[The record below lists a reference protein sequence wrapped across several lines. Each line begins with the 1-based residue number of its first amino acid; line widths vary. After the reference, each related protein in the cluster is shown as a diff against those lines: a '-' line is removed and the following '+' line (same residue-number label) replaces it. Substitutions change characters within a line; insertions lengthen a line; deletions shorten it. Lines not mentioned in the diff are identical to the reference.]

1 MKYSVIFDFTT
12 FIDVNMEDEEVI
24 LNHVPSKDI
33 EYYIKNVYYKVE
45 DIEYLLDEDVF
56 VVALSYLGGIVE

>member
-56 VVALSYLGGIVE
+56 VVALSYLGGI